1 MQRQFD
7 TPEPIGLT
15 VEIGKGRVQIDATAT
30 DIAPADVQGPEAEEV
45 EVTFEGNQLRIIG
58 PKRGGGF
65 FGKDQDLDVE
75 VTLPTDSQLSVK
87 TGSADIEVDGQVAE
101 ARLKTGSGDVTCDT
115 FSGTA
120 SIDTGSGDVEVSE
133 A

>member
-1 MQRQFD
+1 MQRQFE
-7 TPEPIGLT
+7 TPEPISLF
-15 VEIGKGRVQIDATAT
+15 VEIGKGRVRVHATTT
-30 DIAPADVQGPEAEEV
+30 DTTEVEIEGQEADEV
-45 EVTFEGNQLRIIG
+45 EVVLEGDDLRIIG

-65 FGKDQDLDVE
+65 FGKDHDLDVE
-75 VTLPTDSQLSVK
+75 VTLPTDSRLSVK

-120 SIDTGSGDVEVSE
+120 SIDTGS
-133 A
+133 